1 MLMHTDD
8 CNNGAD
14 YEQLADDF
22 EVLECLPSASE
33 YHGLVCGRLAANRQV
48 QDPRWHP
55 QSLEFLGLAAPQE
68 SIALKRV
75 LALPELMGTGLNDT
89 DLGFQLWMPSDEE
102 PLEQRLVALSDWCG
116 GFLLGLAWGGLDQ
129 TNWENLST
137 ELAEGLNDMVA
148 ISGVDE
154 LGEGGEAD
162 FMQLYEYVRMLALNV
177 SAEMLLAPAES
188 DQPQEAV
195 NNPVSHLFG
204 PGKTRH

>member
-1 MLMHTDD
+1 MIMNTDD
-8 CNNGAD
+8 CNDGSD
-14 YEQLADDF
+14 YEQLAEDF
-22 EVLECLPSASE
+22 LELECLPSASE

-48 QDPRWHP
+48 QDPRWHA
-55 QSLEFLGLAAPQE
+55 QSLEFLGVAAPQE

-75 LALPELMGTGLNDT
+75 LALPEMMGTGLNDT
-89 DLGFQLWMPSDEE
+89 DLGFQLWIPGDEE
-102 PLEQRLVALSDWCG
+102 PLEQRLVALGDWCG

-129 TNWENLST
+129 TRWKNLST
-137 ELAEGLNDMVA
+137 ELSEGLNDLVA

-177 SAEMLLAPAES
+177 CAETLLVHPEP
-188 DQPQEAV
+188 DQPEGGA
-195 NNPVSHLFG
+195 NHPVSHLFG